1 MNMATKKFWRGLL
14 LVALAVCTT
23 IAQAEL
29 YTWVDKNGKKHYGD
43 KIPPEYAK
51 QATAVEQKKI
61 NSMPTPPSVNF
72 YQPPARN
79 QDSAPAATDNT
90 APRGNSCE
98 DQKRA
103 FEESQACFNDCRLHR
118 VRTHNV
124 NNVSACGH
132 CADVKKP
139 NCD

>member
-1 MNMATKKFWRGLL
+1 MSKSLRSALVLL
-14 LVALAVCTT
+14 LAGISIL
-23 IAQAEL
+23 AQAEL

-51 QATAVEQKKI
+51 QASSVEQKKT
-61 NSMPTPPSVNF
+61 NTMPAPPSVNF
-72 YQPPARN
+72 YQAPARN
-79 QDSAPAATDNT
+79 QVNNQPAADNSSNQ
-90 APRGNSCE
+90 GNSCE
-98 DQKRA
+98 QQKRA
-103 FEESQACFNDCRLHR
+103 FEESQACYDDCRLHR

-132 CADVKKP
+132 CTDVKKP